1 MKVTKQGINNLF
13 FLLGIVMVII
23 MIFTFDVDFRDL
35 WAMILKA
42 GYWMIPILAVWIL
55 IYFVNALAWREI
67 IKHNINPDEHV
78 SLWRIYR
85 LTISG
90 YALNNATPM
99 GGLGGEPYRIIEL
112 TKDTSKAQAT
122 SSVILYSMMHIYSHF
137 WYWFTSIFLY
147 IGLVLAGDHLPMN
160 WGIVI
165 ALMVLVLFCLTGF
178 YFFSIGYRKGLTVK
192 VIGWI
197 GKIPG
202 LKNWSKS
209 FLERHIE
216 TLKNVDQQIAAL
228 HSQNSSA
235 FYRSLILEYVAR
247 LMLGLE
253 VMFMLILFGKDEGGG
268 FSGYMLL
275 FLHCVLVEAITSWC
289 ANIIGFLPLQ
299 LGVQELGYAVS
310 TTALGLTGEIG
321 FFVSIIARVRQIV
334 WAAIGIALMKVKYKG
349 KYE

>member
-1 MKVTKQGINNLF
+1 MKITKQQINNFL
-13 FLLGIVMVII
+13 FLLGIVMVVI
-23 MIFTFDVDFRDL
+23 MVFTFDVDFCDL
-35 WAMILKA
+35 WEMLHRA
-42 GYWMIPILAVWIL
+42 GYMMIPILAVWIL

-67 IKHNINPDEHV
+67 IKHNLDPGEHV

-90 YALNNATPM
+90 YALNNTTPM

-112 TKDTSKAQAT
+112 TKDTSKAHAT

-137 WYWFTSIFLY
+137 WFWFTSIFLY

-160 WGIVI
+160 WGIVC
-165 ALMVLVLFCLTGF
+165 ALLLLTVFCLVGF
-178 YFFSIGYRKGLTVK
+178 YFFSIGYRNGLTVK

-202 LKNWSKS
+202 LKNWSKH
-209 FLERHIE
+209 FLERHID
-216 TLKNVDQQIAAL
+216 TLQNVDKQIAAL
-228 HSQNSSA
+228 HSQNSKA

-268 FSGYMLL
+268 FCGYMLL

-310 TTALGLTGEIG
+310 TSALGLTGEIG

-334 WAAIGIALMKVKYKG
+334 WAAIGIGLMKVKYKG

>member
-1 MKVTKQGINNLF
+1 MKITKQRINDFL
-13 FLLGIVMVII
+13 FLLGIVAVII
-23 MIFTFDVDFRDL
+23 MIFTFDVDFREL
-35 WAMILKA
+35 WRMILKA

-67 IKHNINPDEHV
+67 LKHNLEPDEHV
-78 SLWRIYR
+78 SLWRIFR

-90 YALNNATPM
+90 YALNNTTPM

-112 TKDTSKAQAT
+112 TKDTSKAHAT

-137 WYWFTSIFLY
+137 WFWFTSIFLY

-160 WGIVI
+160 WGIGI
-165 ALMVLVLFCLTGF
+165 ALMLLTLFCIVGF
-178 YFFSIGYRKGLTVK
+178 YFFSIGYRRGLTVK

-202 LKNWSKS
+202 LKKWSRN
-209 FLERHIE
+209 FLERHMD
-216 TLKNVDQQIAAL
+216 TLKKVDLQIAAL
-228 HSQNSSA
+228 HSQNSRA
-235 FYRSLILEYVAR
+235 FYRSLLLEYVAR
-247 LMLGLE
+247 LMLGFE

-268 FSGYMLL
+268 FSGYTLL

-299 LGVQELGYAVS
+299 LGVQEFGYAVS
-310 TTALGLTGEIG
+310 ANALGLTGEIG
-321 FFVSIIARVRQIV
+321 IFVSIIARVRQII
-334 WAAIGIALMKVKYKG
+334 WGAIGVALMKVRYKG

>member
-13 FLLGIVMVII
+13 FLLGIVMIVI
-23 MIFTFDVDFRDL
+23 MIFTFDVDFHDL
-35 WAMILKA
+35 WEMILKA

-67 IKHNINPDEHV
+67 IKHNLDPGEHV

-90 YALNNATPM
+90 YALNNTTPV

-112 TKDTSKAQAT
+112 TKDTSKAHAT

-137 WYWFTSIFLY
+137 WFWFTSIFLY

-160 WGIVI
+160 WGVGI
-165 ALMVLVLFCLTGF
+165 ALVVLALFCLTGF
-178 YFFSIGYRKGLTVK
+178 YFFSIGYRNGLTVK
-192 VIGWI
+192 VIGWV

-202 LKNWSKS
+202 LKGWSQR
-209 FLERHIE
+209 FLESHLE
-216 TLKNVDQQIAAL
+216 TLRNVDQQIAAL
-228 HSQNSSA
+228 HSQNSGA

-253 VMFMLILFGKDEGGG
+253 VMFMLILFGKDGGGG
-268 FSGYMLL
+268 FGGYMLL

-310 TTALGLTGEIG
+310 TSALGLTTEIG

-334 WAAIGIALMKVKYKG
+334 WAAIGIALIRVKHKG